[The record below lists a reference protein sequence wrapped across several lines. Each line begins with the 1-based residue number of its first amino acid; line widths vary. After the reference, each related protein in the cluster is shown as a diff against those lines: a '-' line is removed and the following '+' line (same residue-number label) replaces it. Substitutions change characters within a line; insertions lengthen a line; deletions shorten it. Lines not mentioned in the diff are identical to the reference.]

1 MRTIDAAKGRWK
13 EILGHYGVSYT
24 GTKHTNCY
32 FCDKVKSMRITEA
45 GWICTCGNGSHID
58 IVLRVTGRD
67 FATVAGEIDKL
78 IGNTPDEKDYKKPV
92 DKSVDIIGKWKSL
105 RRLQGTCGEAYLNER
120 GIFHIPLRALKFG
133 RASIYETGFS
143 YDALIAIA
151 TDSGGKPCYVHK
163 TYLEGNKK
171 ADIKNPKRLE
181 SLCETYDT
189 VAIKLYETAT
199 ALGIAEGIETALS
212 AKRLYEV
219 NTWSV
224 MNTSFMKRFVAPA
237 GVEHLYIFAD
247 NDSHGAGL
255 AAAFHCANK
264 NILTKNDVK
273 RVTVRWCE
281 AGDFNDQLHKSGAV
295 FEWGLSK

>member
-1 MRTIDAAKGRWK
+1 MKTTQAMRGKEK
-13 EILGHYGVSYT
+13 EICEHYGINYT
-24 GTKHTNCY
+24 GNKHTNCY
-32 FCDKVKSMRITEA
+32 FCDKAKSMRINER
-45 GWICTCGNGSHID
+45 GWICTCGNGSHMDLI
-58 IVLRVTGRD
+58 LRVTGRD
-67 FATVAGEIDKL
+67 FAVVAGEIDKL
-78 IGNTPDEKDYKKPV
+78 IGNTPDEKDHDKPV
-92 DKSVDIIGKWKSL
+92 DKSVDIIEKWKSL
-105 RRLQGTCGEAYLNER
+105 RRIQGTCGQVYLNKR
-120 GIFHIPLRALKFG
+120 GIYHIPLRALKLG
-133 RASIYETGFS
+133 RANDYQTGMS

-171 ADIKNPKRLE
+171 ADIESPKRLE
-181 SLCETYDT
+181 SLCDSYDT
-189 VAIKLYETAT
+189 VAIKLYESAT

-224 MNTSFMKRFVAPA
+224 MNTSFMKRFIAPS

-247 NDSHGAGL
+247 NDKHGAGL
-255 AAAFHCANK
+255 AAAFQCANK

-281 AGDFNDQLHKSGAV
+281 AGDFNDQLHKSGDV
-295 FEWGLSK
+295 FEWGLSR